1 MSQSPGF
8 VHPMFQNF
16 VCKLHRSL
24 YGLKQLPREWYSRMS
39 SSLMELGFVGSKADT
54 SLFVKQVGSNMV
66 FLLIYGADIL
76 LTGCSPT
83 FNNQVVKDLQHNFVV
98 TDLSPLHYF
107 LGIEAC

>member
-1 MSQSPGF
+1 
-8 VHPMFQNF
+8 
-16 VCKLHRSL
+16 
-24 YGLKQLPREWYSRMS
+24 
-39 SSLMELGFVGSKADT
+39 MELGFVGSKADT

>member
-1 MSQSPGF
+1 
-8 VHPMFQNF
+8 
-16 VCKLHRSL
+16 
-24 YGLKQLPREWYSRMS
+24 
-39 SSLMELGFVGSKADT
+39 MELGFVGSKADT

-66 FLLIYGADIL
+66 FLLIYGVDIL

-107 LGIEAC
+107 LGIEACRSNGTIHLFTAKVCT